1 MTSPCQKCHTPPPL
15 PKGKGTARKLAI
27 VGLPNTGKSTFFN
40 RLTGLSQRVGNW
52 PGLTVDLARARILL
66 GGRMVEVVDLP
77 GINDLSSYSEDEE
90 VVRKV
95 LADTPF
101 DALVVVTNGA
111 QLERQ
116 WRLVLQLKALGLP
129 VLVLVNMADEM
140 KQFGITLD
148 EAALAQRL
156 DAPVVRMSARKGD
169 NWVSVLAHL
178 TALETMADKEGA
190 PHRADFNALA
200 ATGSLDKVATE
211 MLDTVYRVPP
221 ILPPALTQ
229 RVDHYLMH
237 PWFGLPIFFLMMGLL
252 FQATYEIG
260 KPLQTLMGAGLD
272 GLRDYSLRPLIA
284 PLPAIVQSLL
294 VDGVWSGVSTVLTFV
309 PILFVFF
316 TLMALVEDSGYL
328 ARAAFLMDALMA
340 RLGLDGRSFVMH
352 LMGFGCNV
360 PAIMGTRIMRERN
373 MRLLSML
380 TIPFSLCSARL
391 QVFLF
396 FSAALFSPHVA
407 PWVLLS
413 LYVMSFAAAILTA
426 WLFRSRFRSDELFV
440 MEVPPYR
447 LPGIR
452 HMTNRAVGEVRGFLH
467 LASTFIL
474 LGVVLVWVLTHIPA
488 GSYPTLADALGALM
502 APVLDPIGIKHELS
516 VALLFGFVAKEILLG
531 SMAVIYNVPESGLGA
546 VVTAQL
552 DWVSAYSFMLFT
564 LIYVP
569 CLSTIAAIRKE
580 SKSTGFAV
588 FSTLWS
594 LLLAWCVSAVFYQGT
609 RWLQG

>member
-77 GINDLSSYSEDEE
+77 GINDLSGYSEDEE

-221 ILPPALTQ
+221 ILPPAM
-229 RVDHYLMH
+229 Y
-237 PWFGLPIFFLMMGLL
+237 
-252 FQATYEIG
+252 
-260 KPLQTLMGAGLD
+260 
-272 GLRDYSLRPLIA
+272 
-284 PLPAIVQSLL
+284 
-294 VDGVWSGVSTVLTFV
+294 
-309 PILFVFF
+309 
-316 TLMALVEDSGYL
+316 
-328 ARAAFLMDALMA
+328 
-340 RLGLDGRSFVMH
+340 
-352 LMGFGCNV
+352 
-360 PAIMGTRIMRERN
+360 
-373 MRLLSML
+373 
-380 TIPFSLCSARL
+380 
-391 QVFLF
+391 
-396 FSAALFSPHVA
+396 
-407 PWVLLS
+407 
-413 LYVMSFAAAILTA
+413 
-426 WLFRSRFRSDELFV
+426 
-440 MEVPPYR
+440 
-447 LPGIR
+447 
-452 HMTNRAVGEVRGFLH
+452 
-467 LASTFIL
+467 
-474 LGVVLVWVLTHIPA
+474 
-488 GSYPTLADALGALM
+488 
-502 APVLDPIGIKHELS
+502 
-516 VALLFGFVAKEILLG
+516 
-531 SMAVIYNVPESGLGA
+531 
-546 VVTAQL
+546 
-552 DWVSAYSFMLFT
+552 
-564 LIYVP
+564 
-569 CLSTIAAIRKE
+569 
-580 SKSTGFAV
+580 
-588 FSTLWS
+588 
-594 LLLAWCVSAVFYQGT
+594 
-609 RWLQG
+609 